1 MDFMNFIQGINPVIL
16 IGLAILIAFIILKNI
31 LKKVVK
37 IILLILGI
45 AAITGGSISTLNLK
59 NYASSVVPNVQD
71 VINSYAQQ
79 NGIDLSTLNEN
90 DLNSLNE
97 YIKTN
102 YPKVEVKNDNGNL
115 VLEVS
120 KDDFFNFKTSV
131 TLKKSS

>member
-131 TLKKSS
+131 TLEKSS